1 MPRND
6 RSPEDSSESK
16 PVGIKEIARRLGIS
30 IGTVDRALHQ
40 RPGINPMTRAKVL
53 KMAQTMG
60 YRPNLAARFLKSR
73 RQLQISV
80 QLPSAIATFF
90 DALRTGI
97 WEAAGPFAP
106 AVRVDF
112 RSYPHLGEG
121 DTAVFNEVLEQ
132 GPQGMIIAPGE
143 PAAMKPLIRKA
154 ARHNIPVVCV
164 TTDAP
169 GTERLTAVTACPPT
183 SGAIAGE
190 LLCQILRSP
199 AKLAVVTGSLTT
211 EDHAAKLDGFRS
223 SIRSSCGSLE
233 VAGVVEAHDEE
244 QLAYSGMRALLAE
257 SPDIRGVYV
266 STANSPPVL
275 QAIEESGLAG
285 SIRVIT
291 TDLFPALVP
300 LIRSGRVLAT
310 IHQRPETQGR
320 LAFQALYQFL
330 VEGQCPLPR
339 IRVAPHIVMNSNLE
353 LFLERMAVEGE
364 DQADVSGEPIWNGHL
379 AAPKLSA
386 GRL

>member
-1 MPRND
+1 MVKNGSPRLPPD
-6 RSPEDSSESK
+6 FK
-16 PVGIKEIARRLGIS
+16 PIGIKEIAKRLGVS

-80 QLPSAIATFF
+80 QLPSEIATFF
-90 DALRTGI
+90 DALRDGI
-97 WEAAGPFAP
+97 REAAAPFAP

-121 DTAVFNEVLEQ
+121 DTEVFNEALNQ
-132 GPQGMIIAPGE
+132 GAQGMIIAPGE
-143 PAAMKPLIRKA
+143 PAAIKPLIRKA
-154 ARHNIPVVCV
+154 ARRNIPIVCV
-164 TTDAP
+164 ATDAP
-169 GTERLTAVTACPPT
+169 GTERLTAVTACPQT

-190 LLCQILRSP
+190 LFCHILGGP
-199 AKLAVVTGSLTT
+199 AKVAVVTGSLAT
-211 EDHAAKLDGFRS
+211 EDHADKLEGFRS
-223 SIRSSCGSLE
+223 SIETRGGCLRI
-233 VAGVVEAHDEE
+233 AGIVEAHDDER
-244 QLAYSGMRALLAE
+244 LAYAGTKALLAGN
-257 SPDIRGVYV
+257 PDIRGIYV

-285 SIRVIT
+285 KIVVIS

-300 LIRSGRVLAT
+300 LIRSGRILAT
-310 IHQRPETQGR
+310 IHQRPLTQGR

-330 VEGQCPLPR
+330 VEGQCPVPR
-339 IRVAPHIVMNSNLE
+339 IRVAPHIVMNSNLD
-353 LFLERMAVEGE
+353 LFLERMALEAE
-364 DQADVSGEPIWNGHL
+364 DQADVH
-379 AAPKLSA
+379 AAAL
-386 GRL
+386 G